1 MKEFSG
7 KWKIGKDGS
16 MVLKWKKRKVTPLTY
31 LDTSNKEEQTL
42 GMNKEYLSIKRSI
55 RNAIR
60 TPKWWYQRITR
71 GYSDR
76 DMWNAD
82 TYLAGVFAGVLQWYI
97 DSGIGVSMAYKD
109 DDDMYGTD
117 VESMVIRRDA
127 DYLNH
132 ISIFTQ
138 YLNNGLAW
146 DEEDVKKS
154 GGVLDKDIKA
164 SVHWLAD
171 HFTELWDQESFM
183 IRVTVDLVPLGE
195 EDNSK
200 TIGKFVLANDG
211 EGDVDYADYGF
222 VYSDDLDGEREG
234 TVKNFKRSEGIWK
247 LISECLS
254 NPGEVDNEEFMDVLW
269 DRMNKNA

>member
-183 IRVTVDLVPLGE
+183 IRVTVDLVPFGE

-211 EGDVDYADYGF
+211 KGDVDYSDYVF

-234 TVKNFKRSEGIWK
+234 TIKNFKRSEGIWK

-254 NPGEVDNEEFMDVLW
+254 NPGEVDNEELMDVLW

>member
-1 MKEFSG
+1 
-7 KWKIGKDGS
+7 
-16 MVLKWKKRKVTPLTY
+16 
-31 LDTSNKEEQTL
+31 
-42 GMNKEYLSIKRSI
+42 
-55 RNAIR
+55 
-60 TPKWWYQRITR
+60 
-71 GYSDR
+71 
-76 DMWNAD
+76 MWNAD

-171 HFTELWDQESFM
+171 HFTELWD
-183 IRVTVDLVPLGE
+183 
-195 EDNSK
+195 
-200 TIGKFVLANDG
+200 
-211 EGDVDYADYGF
+211 
-222 VYSDDLDGEREG
+222 
-234 TVKNFKRSEGIWK
+234 
-247 LISECLS
+247 
-254 NPGEVDNEEFMDVLW
+254 
-269 DRMNKNA
+269 